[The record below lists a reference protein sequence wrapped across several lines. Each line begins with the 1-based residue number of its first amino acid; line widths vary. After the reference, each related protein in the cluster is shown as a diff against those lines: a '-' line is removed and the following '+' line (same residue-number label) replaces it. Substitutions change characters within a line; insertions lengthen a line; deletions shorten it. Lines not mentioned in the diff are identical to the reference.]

1 MALKAI
7 ALRLKR
13 KKLMR
18 LFTSY
23 DMRYHTDHLG
33 QSMAK
38 EADEF
43 GRQYHREKLHKEI
56 QQICERNDVG
66 PEQLLLIEDDLNEYI
81 NNRVRSAYDEEMK
94 KQKLRE
100 LLDTRIK
107 IKQMANE
114 RDSG

>member
-1 MALKAI
+1 MALKTI

-13 KKLMR
+13 KRLMM
-18 LFTSY
+18 LFKSHGP
-23 DMRYHTDHLG
+23 RHHTEQLG
-33 QSMAK
+33 KSMAN

-56 QQICERNDVG
+56 QQICERNNLS

-94 KQKLRE
+94 KLKLRE

>member
-1 MALKAI
+1 MVLKAI

-13 KKLMR
+13 KKLML
-18 LFTSY
+18 LFTSHGV
-23 DMRYHTDHLG
+23 RYHTEHLG
-33 QSMAK
+33 KSMAND
-38 EADEF
+38 ADEF
-43 GRQYHREKLHKEI
+43 GRRYHREKLHSEI
-56 QQICERNDVG
+56 QLICERKNLS

>member
-1 MALKAI
+1 MVFKAI

-13 KKLMR
+13 KKLMQ
-18 LFTSY
+18 LFTSHG
-23 DMRYHTDHLG
+23 MRYHTDHLG
-33 QSMAK
+33 QSMAN

-43 GRQYHREKLHKEI
+43 GRQYHRERLHKEI
-56 QQICERNDVG
+56 QLICERNNLS

-81 NNRVRSAYDEEMK
+81 NNRVHSAYDEEIK
-94 KQKLRE
+94 KLKLRE

-107 IKQMANE
+107 IKQIANE